1 MLELKID
8 SSSLSSQEILGEIA
22 QRKQEILKVQE
33 GAIGSKSRLGWFNL
47 PDNIDEYLAPI
58 KEAADKILKTAT
70 DMIVVGIG
78 GSNRG
83 AMAAI
88 RALSHQISSPITIH
102 YAGDSLSQ
110 KRMEE
115 TLQLV
120 EEKNIAINVIA
131 KDFNTLEPGI
141 AFRLLR
147 NAMERKYGADYNQRI
162 FVTGSRGPGQL
173 HELACRHH
181 YHFLDFPE
189 TFGGRFSVLS
199 AVGLL
204 PMAVAG
210 IDIKRILAGAR
221 TAEQYLKS
229 TTPEKN
235 QGVQYAVSRNLLFK
249 KGFTIESLVLFEPD
263 LIHLGRWWVQLF
275 AESEGKTPQ
284 AIFPASFMYSEDL
297 HAVGQFVQEGP
308 RCIAETY
315 LKLFHPCDTFVIP
328 ESLGVAD
335 GFNYLTGKEFH
346 LLNETVYKAALD
358 AHKTDGIPCT
368 EFLSMEAIGP
378 EIIGYYFYY
387 FMFVCYLSSV
397 LIDVNPFDQEGVE
410 SYKRNMYKLLGKP
423 NRERK

>member
-8 SSSLSSQEILGEIA
+8 SLSLSSQEILGEIA
-22 QRKQEILKVQE
+22 RRKQEILKVQE
-33 GAIGSKSRLGWFNL
+33 GAIGDKNRLGWFNL
-47 PDNIDEYLAPI
+47 PDNIHEYLEPI
-58 KEAADKILKTAT
+58 EEAADKVLKTAT

-88 RALSHQISSPITIH
+88 QALRHQISSPAAIH

-110 KRMEE
+110 KRMQEAIR
-115 TLQLV
+115 LV
-120 EEKNIAINVIA
+120 EEKNVVINVIA

-141 AFRLLR
+141 TFRLLR
-147 NAMERKYGADYNQRI
+147 TALEKKYGKAYNERV

-173 HELACRHH
+173 HQLATTHG
-181 YHFLDFPE
+181 YHFIDFPDN
-189 TFGGRFSVLS
+189 FGGRFSVLS

-210 IDIKRILAGAR
+210 IDVKRILAGAKA
-221 TAEQYLKS
+221 AEQYLKS
-229 TTPEKN
+229 TPPEKN

-249 KGFTIESLVLFEPD
+249 KQFTIESLVLFEPD

-275 AESEGKTPQ
+275 AESEGKTPR
-284 AIFPASFMYSEDL
+284 AIFPVSFMYSEDL

-315 LKLFHPCDTFVIP
+315 LKLFHPCDTLVIP
-328 ESLGVAD
+328 ESSEVMD
-335 GFNYLTGKEFH
+335 GFNYLSEKEFQ
-346 LLNETVYKAALD
+346 LLNEAVYKAAFD
-358 AHKTDGIPCT
+358 AHKSDGIPCT
-368 EFLSMEAIGP
+368 EFLSTGAISP
-378 EIIGYYFYY
+378 EIIGYCFYY

-410 SYKRNMYKLLGKP
+410 GYKRNMYKLLGKP
-423 NRERK
+423 K